1 MIDYL
6 KGKIEEISPT
16 ELVLE
21 NNGIGYSVLISLQTY
36 ESLKEKSEAKVY
48 IHYQVRE
55 DDREFYG
62 FATKDE
68 RELFKLLIGVNSVGV
83 ATARMMLSSMSS
95 EEVRSAILSEDL
107 AKIKSVKGVGLKT
120 AQKIIIEL
128 KDKIVK
134 GEGSSVET
142 LPGMGRNED
151 VEEATRALIM
161 LGFTKQAVSKAIQ
174 KVLKENG
181 ASSVEELIK
190 AALKLV

>member
-6 KGKIEEISPT
+6 KGRIEEINPT

-21 NNGIGYSVLISLQTY
+21 NNGVGYSVLISLQTY
-36 ESLKEKSEAKVY
+36 ESLKNKSEAKVY
-48 IHYQVRE
+48 IHYHVRE
-55 DDREFYG
+55 DDREFFG

-95 EEVRSAILSEDL
+95 EEFRNAILSEDI
-107 AKIKSVKGVGLKT
+107 AKIKAVKGVGLKT

-134 GEGSSVET
+134 GEGSAAGT
-142 LPGMGRNED
+142 IPGMGRNDD

-161 LGFTKQAVSKAIQ
+161 LGFSKQAISKAIQ
-174 KVLKENG
+174 KVLKEGTAN
-181 ASSVEELIK
+181 SVEELIK
-190 AALKLV
+190 AALKYI